1 MEKVNTVKDTILKA
15 LNVEGFIKKNCRG
28 LYARRMRK
36 RKFREQKEKLREERW
51 ENKEKQKRQLASVT
65 VEDSSAPP
73 AGRVAK
79 KRLTENDDSSD
90 SEVDLGPLNE
100 GYNKRQ
106 LRVLDEGGKGDGSH
120 AELVMKGVQHM
131 AKGLADRTNWLRK
144 LVLEEMRETRL
155 ILSGVSDVLEVLNRR
170 SKHLEADQMA
180 FLQG

>member
-79 KRLTENDDSSD
+79 KKLTENDDSSD

-100 GYNKRQ
+100 GYNKR
-106 LRVLDEGGKGDGSH
+106 S
-120 AELVMKGVQHM
+120 
-131 AKGLADRTNWLRK
+131 T
-144 LVLEEMRETRL
+144 
-155 ILSGVSDVLEVLNRR
+155 
-170 SKHLEADQMA
+170 
-180 FLQG
+180 